1 MTIEPSPPRTTRAP
15 TQSPSPHGSGAS
27 GAQESEVLYL
37 PRPQTSLLKLTEL
50 EVMTLSQD
58 RLDVC
63 SAALVEKHQWP
74 LLGVEDPFCSSSM
87 LACLLLPL
95 VCSGSCCLSG
105 VQRGTD

>member
-1 MTIEPSPPRTTRAP
+1 
-15 TQSPSPHGSGAS
+15 
-27 GAQESEVLYL
+27 
-37 PRPQTSLLKLTEL
+37 
-50 EVMTLSQD
+50 MTLSQD

-95 VCSGSCCLSG
+95 VCSGVVVSLESREELTDLVEKG
-105 VQRGTD
+105 VPLYTK